1 MKFFVKPFGKIIE
14 EITIESSVGFDETIA
29 KLREQQGEFFCES
42 MPQTPFLLTCNNNGI
57 IKMGKSYHSHL
68 KAYLY
73 RFYYVRA
80 EVLEQDGKT
89 IVKIYSVKNTLNF
102 ILGYAF
108 IILTILY
115 CIIFIAHLLRRKATG
130 EWVNHRHITHSIFC
144 IIGLIISFKN
154 LEHSYK
160 KSIVYIMRNNL
171 IERIQKMKPE
181 E

>member
-1 MKFFVKPFGKIIE
+1 MKPFGKILE
-14 EITIESSVGFDETIA
+14 ETTIESPLSVNDTLE
-29 KLREQQGEFFCES
+29 KLREQQGEFFCQS
-42 MPQTPFLLTCNNNGI
+42 MPKTPFLLRCDKNGI

-68 KAYLY
+68 KAHLY

-108 IILTILY
+108 IILTMLY

-130 EWVNHRHITHSIFC
+130 EWVYHRHITDSIFC
-144 IIGLIISFKN
+144 IIGLIISFKKYLTN
-154 LEHSYK
+154 S
-160 KSIVYIMRNNL
+160 VV
-171 IERIQKMKPE
+171 
-181 E
+181 